1 MNLMITGGAG
11 FIGSRFAELLITQ
24 EIPNKFSSITV
35 VDNLTYSGNLANLD
49 SVISTPQFYFHK
61 VDICNQAD
69 VEAVIKERSIDVI
82 ANFAA
87 ESHVDRSIESSYEF
101 LNTNVMGTQ
110 NLLDLSKKHDIKRY
124 LQISTDEVYGSI
136 PVGSWEENEP
146 LKPNSPYSAS
156 KAGADLLV
164 QAYGKTYGMN
174 VGITRCCNNY
184 GLRQFPEKIIPL
196 FVSNLI
202 DGKRVPI
209 YGDGNQIREWI
220 HVDDHCRGI
229 FAVLENGK
237 AVEIYNIAGTDEFP
251 NIELARR
258 IIAYFKKSEEE
269 AFEFVADRKGHDMR
283 YAIDDSKIRSELG
296 YQPSVTFEEGI
307 KLTIQWYL
315 NNQEWINNI
324 HNIALILSIPQG
336 M

>member
-11 FIGSRFAELLITQ
+11 FIGSRFAELLVTQ
-24 EIPNKFSSITV
+24 EIPNKFLSITV
-35 VDNLTYSGNLANLD
+35 VDNLTYSGNLSNLD
-49 SVISTPQFYFHK
+49 SVISTPGFYFHK
-61 VDICNQAD
+61 VDICNQAE
-69 VEAVIKERSIDVI
+69 VEAVITQRNIDVI

-101 LNTNVMGTQ
+101 LQTNVMGTQ
-110 NLLDLSKKHDIKRY
+110 NLLDLAKKHGIKRY
-124 LQISTDEVYGSI
+124 LQVSTDEVYGSI
-136 PVGSWEENEP
+136 PEGSWEEDEP

-164 QAYGKTYGMN
+164 QAYGKTFGMN

-229 FAVLENGK
+229 FTVLENGK
-237 AVEIYNIAGTDEFP
+237 PDEVYNLAGTDEFR
-251 NIELARR
+251 NIDLARK

-269 AFEFVADRKGHDMR
+269 AFEFVADRKGHDIR
-283 YAIDDSKIRSELG
+283 YSLTGNKARQELG
-296 YQPSVTFEEGI
+296 FEARIDFETG
-307 KLTIQWYL
+307 LRETIEWYVANESWWRPL
-315 NNQEWINNI
+315 
-324 HNIALILSIPQG
+324 LKK
-336 M
+336 

>member
-11 FIGSRFAELLITQ
+11 FIGSRFAELLVSQ
-24 EIPNKFSSITV
+24 EIPNRFSSITV
-35 VDNLTYSGNLANLD
+35 VDNLTYSGNLRNLD
-49 SVISTPQFYFHK
+49 SVISAPEFYFHK
-61 VDICNQAD
+61 VDICNQAE
-69 VEAVIKERSIDVI
+69 VEGVINERSIDVI

-87 ESHVDRSIESSYEF
+87 ESHVDRSIESSFEF
-101 LNTNVMGTQ
+101 LHTNVMGTQ
-110 NLLDLSKKHDIKRY
+110 NLLDLAKKHGIKRY
-124 LQISTDEVYGSI
+124 LQVSTDEVYGSI
-136 PVGSWEENEP
+136 PAGSWEEEEP

-164 QAYGKTYGMN
+164 LAYGKTFDMN

-229 FAVLENGK
+229 FVVLQNGK
-237 AVEIYNIAGTDEFP
+237 PGEIYNIAGTDEFR
-251 NIELARR
+251 NIDLARK
-258 IIAYFKKSEEE
+258 IISFFNKSEDDV
-269 AFEFVADRKGHDMR
+269 FEFVTDRKGHDIR
-283 YAIDDSKIRSELG
+283 YSLTGNKSRTELG
-296 YQPSVTFEEGI
+296 IEPKIDFETGI
-307 KLTIQWYL
+307 RETIEWYVANESWWRPL
-315 NNQEWINNI
+315 
-324 HNIALILSIPQG
+324 LKK
-336 M
+336 